1 MIHGSQSQE
10 STSARGQ
17 DRRSSRAGVELPHLA
32 PGQSSHSCRRG
43 AVEGACRTIEH
54 PFSAA
59 ELGSQLGARSGVPHY
74 SSDDAEEVS
83 QHHIS
88 TPVSTR
94 SVTFEGSRL
103 ARNVSSSADTVIIQ
117 HPQPGGLSH
126 VESVQGN
133 NMSTARTRL
142 ASDQSDSPLNRPTL
156 AFPSFSPVFATRD
169 IEYLPKKCKYSA
181 VPQESSPSAVV
192 TPSKRRHSAA
202 ESVTPSSSRR
212 KACSQ
217 CRDRK
222 LKCDLDHPCS
232 NCTKKRRGK
241 ASQVFTCEY
250 V

>member
-17 DRRSSRAGVELPHLA
+17 DRRSSRARVGLPHPA
-32 PGQSSHSCRRG
+32 PGQSSHSCRRRSHSSQV
-43 AVEGACRTIEH
+43 ALWREHAEPSNTRLH

-83 QHHIS
+83 QHHSKFQDRKSNFLALLVPLIPDFS

-103 ARNVSSSADTVIIQ
+103 ARNVSFSADTVIIQ

-169 IEYLPKKCKYSA
+169 IEHLQRNASTLRFLKRVSLPLLLLPA
-181 VPQESSPSAVV
+181 NGVIRQ
-192 TPSKRRHSAA
+192 
-202 ESVTPSSSRR
+202 R
-212 KACSQ
+212 KA
-217 CRDRK
+217 
-222 LKCDLDHPCS
+222 
-232 NCTKKRRGK
+232 
-241 ASQVFTCEY
+241 
-250 V
+250 